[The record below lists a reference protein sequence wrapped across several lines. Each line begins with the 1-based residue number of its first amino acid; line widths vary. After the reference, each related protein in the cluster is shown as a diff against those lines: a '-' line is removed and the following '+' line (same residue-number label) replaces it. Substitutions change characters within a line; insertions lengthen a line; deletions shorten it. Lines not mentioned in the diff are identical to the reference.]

1 MSDDNMSDE
10 ITIRPQSESAST
22 PASAG
27 SKDSTASSIGTQLTN
42 LCALGLGICFFLPW
56 AHIFLGNPSGFDL
69 QKLGDE
75 KKLLWLIPIFSVLTL
90 IASVN
95 RRTHQVIAQL
105 TGILPY
111 CASLY
116 WYSKLGS
123 DLFHVIAYGGYLS
136 LIFGAVMFFLPRNT
150 K

>member
-1 MSDDNMSDE
+1 MSDE

-22 PASAG
+22 PAS
-27 SKDSTASSIGTQLTN
+27 STPKNSTTSSIGTQLTN
-42 LCALGLGICFFLPW
+42 LCAIGLGVCFFLPW
-56 AHIFLGNPSGFDL
+56 AQVFLGNPSGFDL

-75 KKLLWLIPIFSVLTL
+75 KRLLWLIPIFCVLTL
-90 IASVN
+90 IASAN
-95 RRTHQVIAQL
+95 RRAHLAIAQL
-105 TGILPY
+105 TGILPF
-111 CASLY
+111 CAGLY

-123 DLFHVIAYGGYLS
+123 DLFHILAYGGYLS